1 VAADKERGKDVTQ
14 LRIIPDVTKSDFVDD
29 RPISRCEYILGAV
42 QVSAANFAIT
52 FLAVALA
59 FAISP

>member
-1 VAADKERGKDVTQ
+1 MTQ
-14 LRIIPDVTKSDFVDD
+14 IRIIPDVTKSDFVDD

-42 QVSAANFAIT
+42 QVSVANVAIT

-59 FAISP
+59 LLISP